1 MNRGVRAQ
9 SDRRVGAVRPYC
21 AIIQASRQLCSAL
34 HDSPDPI
41 KCAGARHRRQC
52 RAYCSDH
59 DRPWT
64 TRRGS
69 DRTDFLN
76 AADRPEV
83 VGVTNDR
90 PASFERSMQARGAGR
105 ARGGRDA
112 QGTSGVAE
120 RRRSEVMR
128 AARPEEAVHR
138 TTKTPLAER
147 HLQTPLGRNPTDQTP
162 AQVSSLLLRRTAFP
176 AFLALLPFI

>member
-1 MNRGVRAQ
+1 MNRDVRAQ

-69 DRTDFLN
+69 DRTDFPN

-90 PASFERSMQARGAGR
+90 PASFERSMLARGAGR

-128 AARPEEAVHR
+128 AARPEEAVQNA
-138 TTKTPLAER
+138 TTGMPSP
-147 HLQTPLGRNPTDQTP
+147 QTPPSNRHQPNARPKLASRSRNQG
-162 AQVSSLLLRRTAFP
+162 AVA
-176 AFLALLPFI
+176 

>member
-1 MNRGVRAQ
+1 MPSVQ
-9 SDRRVGAVRPYC
+9 SRLRRHEER
-21 AIIQASRQLCSAL
+21 
-34 HDSPDPI
+34 
-41 KCAGARHRRQC
+41 

-69 DRTDFLN
+69 DQTDFPN

-128 AARPEEAVHR
+128 AARPEEAVQR

-147 HLQTPLGRNPTDQTP
+147 HLPNATGSKPHWPDARLKFAPRSAEKSIEFKQRKGQP
-162 AQVSSLLLRRTAFP
+162 RR
-176 AFLALLPFI
+176 

>member
-69 DRTDFLN
+69 DRTDFPN

-128 AARPEEAVHR
+128 AARPEEAVQR
-138 TTKTPLAER
+138 TTKTPPPECHRLKHRWPER
-147 HLQTPLGRNPTDQTP
+147 HQPNARPK
-162 AQVSSLLLRRTAFP
+162 
-176 AFLALLPFI
+176 LAPQPHHRALVG

>member
-1 MNRGVRAQ
+1 MPSVQ
-9 SDRRVGAVRPYC
+9 SRLRRHEER
-21 AIIQASRQLCSAL
+21 
-34 HDSPDPI
+34 
-41 KCAGARHRRQC
+41 

-69 DRTDFLN
+69 DRTDFPN

-112 QGTSGVAE
+112 QGASGVAE

-128 AARPEEAVHR
+128 AARPEEAVQNA
-138 TTKTPLAER
+138 TCTNATC
-147 HLQTPLGRNPTDQTP
+147 QTPLPERHCLNARLKFAP
-162 AQVSSLLLRRTAFP
+162 RTAVPRTHMASMEVAQLLANGEEVP
-176 AFLALLPFI
+176 ARLQHLVDDA